1 MGKGCVL
8 YIFRVNKSKP
18 DMCLVSKAGFVIE
31 GLSNVGY
38 TWELVYWGL
47 DKSEEKLTDYIFFPK
62 YWFTFHGKPCVIL
75 YFFYIHRNRNMCL
88 VKNTHIEQMMGM
100 GYWKNEFSRNFEL
113 YLVMKHSCCY
123 IDIFLDLIKTHKS

>member
-8 YIFRVNKSKP
+8 YIFRVSKSKP

-88 VKNTHIEQMMGM
+88 VKKYPHRTND
-100 GYWKNEFSRNFEL
+100 GYGVLKEWIFKKFWTLFSYETQLLLHRYF
-113 YLVMKHSCCY
+113 SWF
-123 IDIFLDLIKTHKS
+123 D